1 MSATP
6 FEIKT
11 GKKSAVVWNHE
22 RQIPLK
28 RFTGKSSRRLAAEW
42 LEALQIGYL
51 SREPYV
57 SCADIAFDEIIPT
70 QSEVQFM
77 KEIVSKNLGR
87 PRVAINQSRSDDL

>member
-6 FEIKT
+6 FEIRT

-28 RFTGKSSRRLAAEW
+28 RFTGKSSRRRAAEW

-51 SREPYV
+51 SQAGTER
-57 SCADIAFDEIIPT
+57 ADET
-70 QSEVQFM
+70 EV
-77 KEIVSKNLGR
+77 IG
-87 PRVAINQSRSDDL
+87 